1 MADLAHGLYHFSD
14 SLSLDYLLHSHGS
27 HLHSHGSHVPVPE
40 GARPPAPAAH
50 EHQGAGHEK
59 PSADVHEHRSAASHG
74 HPTLSDGRDSTFAD
88 HRDSTFADH
97 RHPTFAE
104 HGHTASVHGHRHARH
119 AAANRLD
126 SSSLSP
132 EAAPSSHEFHEHTR
146 AVDALLEA
154 AGDAGVSDIGPPTSP
169 DRGLDNHLPSAPTH
183 LTSSIVRPGDAAA
196 NHAGSPLVTARSPD
210 PPPPRA

>member
-1 MADLAHGLYHFSD
+1 MADLTHGLYHFSD

-74 HPTLSDGRDSTFAD
+74 HPTLSDR
-88 HRDSTFADH
+88 RDSTFADH